1 MSSYRVES
9 ARLELHLSL
18 TDAPPVPLMP
28 NADHKIITPEFATA
42 VFTCDELERGLW
54 EPQRVRL
61 SGPRVLSDGPR
72 IPLRIRGEWPRIQ
85 GERLSFAAPDV
96 PDYVKTLVTD
106 IHGYVRRMTR

>member
-72 IPLRIRGEWPRIQ
+72 IPLRIRGEW
-85 GERLSFAAPDV
+85 LSLAAPDV

-106 IHGYVRRMTR
+106 IHGYVRRMSR